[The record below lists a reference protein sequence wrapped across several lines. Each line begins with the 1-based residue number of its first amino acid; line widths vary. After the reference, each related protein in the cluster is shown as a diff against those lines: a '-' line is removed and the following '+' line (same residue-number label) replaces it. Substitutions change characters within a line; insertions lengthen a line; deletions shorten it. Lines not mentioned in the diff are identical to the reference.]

1 VSVIQQI
8 EIKYY
13 QNKLLNL
20 ADIKLSQHT
29 YQHTFYFIPIM
40 HRIVNTFFS
49 LTRSVN
55 MYSIARSAKQ
65 PELLLA
71 DELFYSGGSK

>member
-1 VSVIQQI
+1 MQQI

-29 YQHTFYFIPIM
+29 YQHTFSIYPIYAQNSK
-40 HRIVNTFFS
+40 HLFS
-49 LTRSVN
+49 PHTKCKHVLYCT
-55 MYSIARSAKQ
+55 KC
-65 PELLLA
+65 
-71 DELFYSGGSK
+71 

>member
-1 VSVIQQI
+1 MQQI

-29 YQHTFYFIPIM
+29 YQHTFSIYPIYAQNSK
-40 HRIVNTFFS
+40 HLFP

-55 MYSIARSAKQ
+55 MYYIARSAKTI
-65 PELLLA
+65 
-71 DELFYSGGSK
+71 